1 MDELTKELAAF
12 DARSLRRRLRVVDE
26 VLPGGKVRVAGQV
39 RLNLSSNDYLG
50 LSLDPRII
58 EAACAAAARWGAG
71 AGASRLVVG
80 HLALHEAVEA
90 RLADFK
96 GTEAA
101 VIFPT
106 GYMANVGTISALVG
120 PGDVIFSDR
129 LNHASI
135 YDGIKLSGAA
145 LQRFPHRD
153 LNRLEQLLRE
163 AGAARRRLIIT
174 DSVFSVDGDLA
185 PLTDLAA
192 LKARYGAWLM
202 VDEAHATGVL
212 GAKGGGLAEALGLTR
227 EVDIHLGTFSKAL
240 GSQGGFVA
248 GDRRL
253 VDYLHNR
260 ARSFIYS
267 TALAPP
273 VLGAID
279 QALQIVVQEPERR
292 LFLQR
297 ESENFRQGLLAAGLD
312 ILGSETQIIPVLVGE
327 NDRTLKFAAR
337 LMDQGL
343 MAVALRPPTVPPG
356 RARVRFSLS
365 AAQAADDL
373 SQRPGGHRGHGP
385 GHGSGVM
392 TTLVFFHGWGA
403 SGRVWERQAAAFGD
417 RMPVLTPTV
426 PVWEVGWFA
435 EYLRGLDLQECLLVG
450 WSLGG
455 MLLLEALSRLTDPPP
470 NGLVLVGV
478 APVFTRRPDYPW
490 GQPLAVVRAMR
501 RALNEKPAA
510 GAG

>member
-1 MDELTKELAAF
+1 MDALTQELAALA
-12 DARSLRRRLRVVDE
+12 ARSLRRRLRVVDE

-39 RLNLSSNDYLG
+39 LLNLSSNDYLG
-50 LSLDPRII
+50 LSQDPRVIA
-58 EAACAAAARWGAG
+58 AACAAAARWGAG

-90 RLADFK
+90 KLADFK

-106 GYMANVGTISALVG
+106 GYMANVGTLAALMG
-120 PGDVIFSDR
+120 PGDVVFSDR

-153 LNRLEQLLRE
+153 LNRLELLLRE
-163 AGAARRRLIIT
+163 AGVARRRLIVT

-185 PLTDLAA
+185 PLADLVA

-202 VDEAHATGVL
+202 IDEAHATGVL

-227 EVDIHLGTFSKAL
+227 EVDIHMGTFSKAL

-279 QALQIVVQEPERR
+279 RALDIVIQEPERR
-292 LFLQR
+292 LFLKR
-297 ESENFRQGLLAAGLD
+297 EADLWRRSLLTAGLD
-312 ILGSETQIIPVLVGE
+312 ILGSETQIVPVLVGE
-327 NDRTLKFAAR
+327 NDRTLKFAAH

-365 AAQAADDL
+365 AAHAQDDL
-373 SQRPGGHRGHGP
+373 SQAR
-385 GHGSGVM
+385 
-392 TTLVFFHGWGA
+392 
-403 SGRVWERQAAAFGD
+403 
-417 RMPVLTPTV
+417 
-426 PVWEVGWFA
+426 EVI
-435 EYLRGLDLQECLLVG
+435 
-450 WSLGG
+450 
-455 MLLLEALSRLTDPPP
+455 
-470 NGLVLVGV
+470 V
-478 APVFTRRPDYPW
+478 AT
-490 GQPLAVVRAMR
+490 ARAMG
-501 RALNEKPAA
+501 L
-510 GAG
+510 GS